1 MFVNNAPVYVEWS
14 LACCWLDG
22 CVVTESPQNTTPP
35 NKTSDHA
42 HTVTHAHTK
51 PFHLSLIAEIAAYF
65 KVCTYVTGALVY
77 AEEVLDGLNFHKK
90 YILQQNLYLDTAQRH
105 ASLCQFPC
113 EVW

>member
-1 MFVNNAPVYVEWS
+1 
-14 LACCWLDG
+14 
-22 CVVTESPQNTTPP
+22 
-35 NKTSDHA
+35 
-42 HTVTHAHTK
+42 
-51 PFHLSLIAEIAAYF
+51 
-65 KVCTYVTGALVY
+65 VY